1 MRDMNSNT
9 GIRLE
14 VHRAAEEDA
23 GKGLARLHPA
33 VMRALGIVNGEF
45 IEILGAK
52 RAVAASWSSQNASHG
67 RNDIA
72 IDGELRSNAGCGI
85 DDRVLV
91 RRVLVHD
98 VRKVVLQPV
107 TSISLNNPEVLLAK
121 KLRGRPVIEGQTV
134 RIDLIGNTVTFVV
147 ASLEPKGTGVVTFT
161 TEVILHDIPYRTEE
175 KQREELSIHYE
186 DIGGLSR
193 EISLIREMIEI
204 PLRYPRIF
212 ERLGID
218 PPKGVLLY
226 GPPGTGK
233 TLLARAVASEVD
245 AHFIPLSGPEVM
257 SRYYGDSEKKIRE
270 IFDDARQK
278 APSIIFIDEI
288 DSIASKRQ
296 DTSGEVERR
305 VTAQILTM
313 MDGLASRGQVVVI
326 AATNMPDSIDPA
338 LRRGGRFDREIEIGI
353 PDKAGRLEIY
363 HVHTRNMPLKEEEV
377 DLESY
382 AETSYGFVGADI
394 ALHCKEAAMHAL
406 RGIMGQMK
414 ENQEVPA
421 EVIDSLE
428 ITNADFVEARKGIE
442 PSAMRELYIEIPEV
456 PWEMVEGLDAEKH
469 EIEKV
474 IEWPV
479 HRREAFEKLKIKPP
493 KGILLFGPPGTGKTL
508 LAQAVAAK
516 SRMNFISVKGP
527 ELLSK
532 WVGESEKQIR
542 EAFRKA
548 RQSAPSIIFF
558 DEIDA
563 LVQKRGQ
570 EHSGSRVGESV
581 LSQILTE
588 MDGIEELSGVVI
600 LAATN
605 RPDLLDPALLRPG
618 RLEKHIY
625 IKPPDLK
632 GRVAI
637 LQLYMHEISS
647 LIDPSVK
654 CEEIAEEMKYF
665 VGADI
670 QAFVREVKMTLLDD
684 LYSKAKRPDEDH
696 LITREYLEMILH
708 QHQGTLDNKNL
719 EMYETGAWS
728 LLYPRNKQQILMRS
742 AYLLQRI
749 ERAEIMTDLPSSLME
764 KTAELRE
771 YTFWREKDFS
781 RIEELTGIV
790 EQHLQELLH
799 KTSFSEKM

>member
-1 MRDMNSNT
+1 MTVKS

-14 VHRAAEEDA
+14 VRRAAEEDA
-23 GKGLARLHPA
+23 GKGLARIHPA

-45 IEILGAK
+45 IEILGGK
-52 RAVAASWSSQNASHG
+52 RAVAAAWSSQSVSQS

-72 IDGELRSNAGCGI
+72 IDGEIRSNAGCGI
-85 DDRVLV
+85 DDRVIV
-91 RRVLVHD
+91 RRVIVHD

-107 TSISLNNPEVLLAK
+107 TNISLNNPELLLAK
-121 KLRGRPVIEGQTV
+121 KLRGRPIIEGQTV

-147 ASLEPKGTGVVTFT
+147 ASIEPRGTGVVTFT
-161 TEVILHDIPYRTEE
+161 TEVILHDTPYRTEE
-175 KQREELSIHYE
+175 KKSEELSIHYE

-204 PLRYPRIF
+204 PLRYPQIF

-218 PPKGVLLY
+218 SPKGVLLY

-270 IFDDARQK
+270 IFEEARQK

-288 DSIASKRQ
+288 DSIATKRQ
-296 DTSGEVERR
+296 DTTGEVERR

-353 PDKAGRLEIY
+353 PDRIGRLEIY
-363 HVHTRNMPLKEEEV
+363 HVHTRTMPLAEDV
-377 DLESY
+377 DLEYY

-406 RGIMGQMK
+406 RGIMGRMK
-414 ENQEVPA
+414 EDQEVPA
-421 EVIDSLE
+421 EVIDSLM
-428 ITNADFVEARKGIE
+428 ITNLDFQEARKGIE

-469 EIEKV
+469 EIEKI

-479 HRREAFEKLKIKPP
+479 HRRDAFEKLKIKPP

-508 LAQAVAAK
+508 IAKAVAAK

-532 WVGESEKQIR
+532 WVGESEKQVR

-570 EHSGSRVGESV
+570 EHGGSSRVGESV

-588 MDGIEELSGVVI
+588 LDGVEDLSGVVI
-600 LAATN
+600 IAATN

-625 IKPPDLK
+625 IKPPDQK
-632 GRVAI
+632 GRKSI
-637 LQLYMHEISS
+637 LQLYLKDLSS
-647 LIDPSVK
+647 LLDEDIDYD
-654 CEEIAEEMKYF
+654 EMAQEMKYF

-670 QAFVREVKMTLLDD
+670 SAFVREVKMNLLDD
-684 LYSKAKRPDEDH
+684 IFTKPKKPDDVPK
-696 LITREYLEMILH
+696 ISSDYLKDILSR
-708 QHQGTLDNKNL
+708 QQGTLDNQNL
-719 EMYETGAWS
+719 EIFESGAWA
-728 LLYPRNKQQILMRS
+728 LLYPRSKQQILLRS
-742 AYLLQRI
+742 AYILKQV
-749 ERAEIMTDLPSSLME
+749 ERAGLITELSPDLNE
-764 KTAELRE
+764 RATALRDM
-771 YTFWREKDFS
+771 TFWQDKDFS
-781 RIEELTGIV
+781 KIEEHTNQV
-790 EQHLQELLH
+790 EEALH
-799 KTSFSEKM
+799 KQINKNKPFINSS

>member
-1 MRDMNSNT
+1 MTPKN
-9 GIRLE
+9 GIRLD
-14 VHRAAEEDA
+14 VRKAAEEDA
-23 GKGLARLHPA
+23 GKGIARVHPA

-45 IEILGAK
+45 IEILGGK
-52 RAVAASWSSQNASHG
+52 RAVASVWSSQNTSHG

-72 IDGELRSNAGCGI
+72 IDGEIRSNAGCGI
-85 DDRVLV
+85 DDHILI
-91 RRVLVHD
+91 RRISVHD
-98 VRKVVLQPV
+98 VKKLVLQPV
-107 TSISLNNPEVLLAK
+107 TSVTLNNPEILISK
-121 KLRGRPVIEGQTV
+121 KIRGRPVIEGQTI
-134 RIDLIGNTVTFVV
+134 RIDLIGNTVTFVIV
-147 ASLEPKGTGVVTFT
+147 MLEPRGTGVVTFT
-161 TEVILHDIPYRTEE
+161 TEVTLHDIPYITEE
-175 KQREELSIHYE
+175 KKHEVLSIHYE

-233 TLLARAVASEVD
+233 TLLARAVANEVD
-245 AHFIPLSGPEVM
+245 AHFITLSGPEVM

-270 IFDDARQK
+270 IFDEARQN

-288 DSIASKRQ
+288 DSIAPKRQ

-305 VTAQILTM
+305 VTAQILTL

-353 PDKAGRLEIY
+353 PDRVGRLEIY
-363 HVHTRNMPLKEEEV
+363 HVHSRTMPLSEDV

-406 RGIMGQMK
+406 RNIMGRNG
-414 ENQEVPA
+414 ENQEVPPD
-421 EVIDSLE
+421 VIDSLM
-428 ITNADFVEARKGIE
+428 ITHADFIESRKGIE

-456 PWEMVEGLDAEKH
+456 SWDQVAGLDHEKH
-469 EIEKV
+469 EIEKI
-474 IEWPV
+474 IEWPIL
-479 HRREAFEKLKIKPP
+479 RRDAFEKLKIKPP

-508 LAQAVAAK
+508 LAKAIASK
-516 SRMNFISVKGP
+516 SHMNFISVKGP

-548 RQSAPSIIFF
+548 RQAAPSIIFF

-563 LVQKRGQ
+563 LVHKRGQ
-570 EHSGSRVGESV
+570 DHGNSRVSESV

-588 MDGIEELSGVVI
+588 MDGVEELSGVII

-605 RPDLLDPALLRPG
+605 RPDLIDPALLRPG

-625 IKPPDLK
+625 IKPPDIK
-632 GRVAI
+632 DREVI
-637 LQLYMHEISS
+637 LNLYIQDISSSLDSSVSLQEIS
-647 LIDPSVK
+647 K
-654 CEEIAEEMKYF
+654 EMKYY

-670 QAFVREVKMTLLDD
+670 QAFVRDVKISILDSIFTNSSINNNISQINQD
-684 LYSKAKRPDEDH
+684 F
-696 LITREYLEMILH
+696 LIEILNK
-708 QHQGTLDNKNL
+708 HQGTLDSKNL
-719 EMYETGAWS
+719 EMYEAGAWG
-728 LLYPRNKQQILMRS
+728 LLYPRSKEQILLRS
-742 AYLLQRI
+742 AYLLQRFEQAGLI
-749 ERAEIMTDLPSSLME
+749 REFPPMVNKMALDLRNMT
-764 KTAELRE
+764 
-771 YTFWREKDFS
+771 YWQEKDFEKIEQIT
-781 RIEELTGIV
+781 RIL
-790 EQHLQELLH
+790 
-799 KTSFSEKM
+799 EKSLNSILNSTINSSME

>member
-1 MRDMNSNT
+1 MTAKS

-14 VHRAAEEDA
+14 VRRAAEEDA
-23 GKGLARLHPA
+23 GKGLARIHPA

-45 IEILGAK
+45 IEILGGK
-52 RAVAASWSSQNASHG
+52 RAVAAAWSSQNTTQE
-67 RNDIA
+67 RNDVA
-72 IDGELRSNAGCGI
+72 IDGEIRSNAGCGI
-85 DDRVLV
+85 DDRVV
-91 RRVLVHD
+91 VKRATVHD
-98 VRKVVLQPV
+98 VKKVILQPV
-107 TSISLNNPEVLLAK
+107 TNISLNNPEILLAK

-134 RIDLIGNTVTFVV
+134 RIDLIGNTVSFVV
-147 ASLEPKGTGVVTFT
+147 AQIEPRGTGVVTFT
-161 TEVILHDIPYRTEE
+161 TEVILHDVPYQTEE
-175 KQREELSIHYE
+175 KKREELSIHYE

-218 PPKGVLLY
+218 SPKGVLLY

-270 IFDDARQK
+270 MFEEARQK

-288 DSIASKRQ
+288 DSIATKRQ
-296 DTSGEVERR
+296 DATGEVERR

-353 PDKAGRLEIY
+353 PDRIGRLEIY
-363 HVHTRNMPLKEEEV
+363 HVHSRTMPLSEDV
-377 DLESY
+377 DLEYY

-406 RGIMGQMK
+406 RGIMGRMK
-414 ENQEVPA
+414 EDQEVPS
-421 EVIDSLE
+421 ELIDSLM
-428 ITNADFVEARKGIE
+428 ISNQDFQEARKGIE
-442 PSAMRELYIEIPEV
+442 PSAMRELYVEIPEV
-456 PWEMVEGLDAEKH
+456 SWEMVEGLDSEKH
-469 EIEKV
+469 EIEKI
-474 IEWPV
+474 IEWPIQ
-479 HRREAFEKLKIKPP
+479 RRDAFEKLNIKPP

-508 LAQAVAAK
+508 LARAVAAK

-532 WVGESEKQIR
+532 WVGESEKQVR

-570 EHSGSRVGESV
+570 EHASSRVAESV

-588 MDGIEELSGVVI
+588 MDGIEDLSGVVI
-600 LAATN
+600 MAASN

-625 IKPPDLK
+625 IKPPDQA
-632 GRVAI
+632 GRKAI
-637 LQLYMHEISS
+637 LQLYLQDLSS
-647 LIDPSVK
+647 LLDEGIDYD
-654 CEEIAEEMKYF
+654 EIAREMKYF

-670 QAFVREVKMTLLDD
+670 NAFVREVKMNLLDD
-684 LYSKAKRPDEDH
+684 VCTKNKKHGDVLR
-696 LITREYLEMILH
+696 ITTEYLKEILSH
-708 QHQGTLDNKNL
+708 QQGTLDNKNL
-719 EMYETGAWS
+719 EVFESSSWA
-728 LLYPRNKQQILMRS
+728 LLYPRSKQQILLRS
-742 AYLLQRI
+742 SYILTQV
-749 ERAEIMTDLPSSLME
+749 ERAGLA
-764 KTAELRE
+764 AELPPALIELSTTLRDS
-771 YTFWREKDFS
+771 TFWQRKNFEH
-781 RIEELTGIV
+781 IEELTSQV
-790 EQHLQELLH
+790 EELLSSCFH
-799 KTSFSEKM
+799 KNKDK

>member
-1 MRDMNSNT
+1 MTAKS

-14 VHRAAEEDA
+14 VRRAAEEDA
-23 GKGLARLHPA
+23 GKGLARIHPA

-45 IEILGAK
+45 IEILGGK
-52 RAVAASWSSQNASHG
+52 RAVAAAWSSQSTTQE
-67 RNDIA
+67 RNDVA
-72 IDGELRSNAGCGI
+72 IDGEIRSNAGCGI
-85 DDRVLV
+85 DDRVV
-91 RRVLVHD
+91 VKRATVHD
-98 VRKVVLQPV
+98 VKKVILQPV
-107 TSISLNNPEVLLAK
+107 TNISLNNPEILLAK

-134 RIDLIGNTVTFVV
+134 RIDLIGNTVSFVV
-147 ASLEPKGTGVVTFT
+147 AQIEPRGTGVVTFT
-161 TEVILHDIPYRTEE
+161 TEVILHDVPYQTEE
-175 KQREELSIHYE
+175 KKREELSIHYE

-218 PPKGVLLY
+218 SPKGVLLY

-270 IFDDARQK
+270 MFEEARQK

-288 DSIASKRQ
+288 DSIATKRQ
-296 DTSGEVERR
+296 DATGEVERR

-353 PDKAGRLEIY
+353 PDRIGRLEIY
-363 HVHTRNMPLKEEEV
+363 HVHSRTMPLSEDV
-377 DLESY
+377 DLEYY

-406 RGIMGQMK
+406 RGIMGRMK
-414 ENQEVPA
+414 EDQEVPS
-421 EVIDSLE
+421 ELIDSLM
-428 ITNADFVEARKGIE
+428 ISNQDFQEARKGIE
-442 PSAMRELYIEIPEV
+442 PSAMRELYVEIPEV
-456 PWEMVEGLDAEKH
+456 SWEMVEGLDSEKH
-469 EIEKV
+469 EIEKI
-474 IEWPV
+474 IEWPIQ
-479 HRREAFEKLKIKPP
+479 RRDAFEKLNIKPP

-508 LAQAVAAK
+508 LARAVAAK

-532 WVGESEKQIR
+532 WVGESEKQVR

-570 EHSGSRVGESV
+570 EHASSRVGESV

-588 MDGIEELSGVVI
+588 MDGIEDLSGVVI
-600 LAATN
+600 MAASN

-625 IKPPDLK
+625 IKPPDQA
-632 GRVAI
+632 GRKAI
-637 LQLYMHEISS
+637 LQLYLQDLSS
-647 LIDPSVK
+647 LLDEGIDYD
-654 CEEIAEEMKYF
+654 EIAREMKYF

-670 QAFVREVKMTLLDD
+670 NAFVREVKMNLLDD
-684 LYSKAKRPDEDH
+684 VCTKNKKHGDVLR
-696 LITREYLEMILH
+696 ITTEYLKEILSH
-708 QHQGTLDNKNL
+708 QQGTLDNKNL
-719 EMYETGAWS
+719 EVFESGSWA
-728 LLYPRNKQQILMRS
+728 LLYPRSKQQILLRS
-742 AYLLQRI
+742 SYILTQV
-749 ERAEIMTDLPSSLME
+749 ERAGLA
-764 KTAELRE
+764 AELPPALIELSTTLRDS
-771 YTFWREKDFS
+771 TFWQRKNFEH
-781 RIEELTGIV
+781 IEELTSQV
-790 EQHLQELLH
+790 EELLSSCFH
-799 KTSFSEKM
+799 KNKDK

>member
-1 MRDMNSNT
+1 MTAKS

-14 VHRAAEEDA
+14 VRRAAEEDA
-23 GKGLARLHPA
+23 GKGLARIHPA

-45 IEILGAK
+45 IEILGGK
-52 RAVAASWSSQNASHG
+52 RAVAAAWSSQNTTQE
-67 RNDIA
+67 RNDVA
-72 IDGELRSNAGCGI
+72 IDGEIRSNAGCGI
-85 DDRVLV
+85 DDRVV
-91 RRVLVHD
+91 VKRATVHD
-98 VRKVVLQPV
+98 VKKVILQPV
-107 TSISLNNPEVLLAK
+107 TNISLNNPEILLAK

-134 RIDLIGNTVTFVV
+134 RIDLIGNTVSFVV
-147 ASLEPKGTGVVTFT
+147 AQIEPRGTGVVTFT
-161 TEVILHDIPYRTEE
+161 TEVILHDVPYQTEE
-175 KQREELSIHYE
+175 KKREELSIHYE

-218 PPKGVLLY
+218 SPKGVLLY

-270 IFDDARQK
+270 MFEEARQK

-288 DSIASKRQ
+288 DSIATKRQ
-296 DTSGEVERR
+296 DATGEVERR

-353 PDKAGRLEIY
+353 PDRIGRLEIY
-363 HVHTRNMPLKEEEV
+363 HVHSRTMPLSEDV
-377 DLESY
+377 DLEYY

-406 RGIMGQMK
+406 RGIMGRMK
-414 ENQEVPA
+414 EDQEVPS
-421 EVIDSLE
+421 ELIDSLM
-428 ITNADFVEARKGIE
+428 ISNQDFQEARKGIE
-442 PSAMRELYIEIPEV
+442 PSAMRELYVEIPEV
-456 PWEMVEGLDAEKH
+456 SWEMVEGLDSEKH
-469 EIEKV
+469 EIEKI
-474 IEWPV
+474 IEWPIQ
-479 HRREAFEKLKIKPP
+479 RRDAFEKLNIKPP

-508 LAQAVAAK
+508 LARAVAAK

-532 WVGESEKQIR
+532 WVGESEKQVR

-570 EHSGSRVGESV
+570 EHASSRVGESV

-588 MDGIEELSGVVI
+588 MDGIEDLSGVVI
-600 LAATN
+600 MAASN

-625 IKPPDLK
+625 IKPPDQA
-632 GRVAI
+632 GRKAI
-637 LQLYMHEISS
+637 LQLYLQDLSS
-647 LIDPSVK
+647 LLDEGIDYD
-654 CEEIAEEMKYF
+654 EIAREMKYF

-670 QAFVREVKMTLLDD
+670 NAFVREVKMNLLDD
-684 LYSKAKRPDEDH
+684 VCTKNKKHGDVLR
-696 LITREYLEMILH
+696 ITTEYLKEILSH
-708 QHQGTLDNKNL
+708 QQGTLDNKNL
-719 EMYETGAWS
+719 EVFESSSWA
-728 LLYPRNKQQILMRS
+728 LLYPRSKQQILLRS
-742 AYLLQRI
+742 SYILTQV
-749 ERAEIMTDLPSSLME
+749 ERAGLA
-764 KTAELRE
+764 AELPPALIELSTTLRDS
-771 YTFWREKDFS
+771 TFWKRKNFDHIEDLTS
-781 RIEELTGIV
+781 QVEEL
-790 EQHLQELLH
+790 LSSCFH
-799 KTSFSEKM
+799 KNKDK

>member
-1 MRDMNSNT
+1 MLLGIEMMVKS

-14 VHRAAEEDA
+14 VRRAAEEDA
-23 GKGLARLHPA
+23 GKGIARLHPA
-33 VMRALGIVNGEF
+33 VMRAIGIVNGEF

-52 RAVAASWSSQNASHG
+52 RAVAAAWSSQNTTLG

-72 IDGELRSNAGCGI
+72 IDGEIRSNAGCGI
-85 DDRVLV
+85 DDKVIV
-91 RRVLVHD
+91 RRVAVHD

-107 TSISLNNPEVLLAK
+107 TTISLNNPEVLLAK

-134 RIDLIGNTVTFVV
+134 RIDLIGNTVTFIVS
-147 ASLEPKGTGVVTFT
+147 SLDPRGVGVVTFT
-161 TEVILHDIPYRTEE
+161 TEVILHDTPYKTEE
-175 KQREELSIHYE
+175 KKGDDLSIHYE

-193 EISLIREMIEI
+193 EISLIREMVEI

-218 PPKGVLLY
+218 SPKGVLLY

-270 IFDDARQK
+270 IFEEARQK

-288 DSIASKRQ
+288 DSIATKRQ
-296 DTSGEVERR
+296 DTTGEVERR

-313 MDGLASRGQVVVI
+313 MDGLTSRGQVVVI

-353 PDKAGRLEIY
+353 PDRIGRLEIY
-363 HVHTRNMPLKEEEV
+363 HVHTRNMPLADDV
-377 DLESY
+377 DLDYY

-406 RGIMGQMK
+406 RGIMSTMK
-414 ENQEVPA
+414 ENEEVPP
-421 EVIDSLE
+421 ELIDSLM
-428 ITNADFVEARKGIE
+428 ITNHDFQESRKGIE

-456 PWEMVEGLDAEKH
+456 PWEMVEGLDKEKH
-469 EIEKV
+469 EIEKI

-479 HRREAFEKLKIKPP
+479 HRREAFEKLKVKPP

-508 LAQAVAAK
+508 LAKAVAAK

-532 WVGESEKQIR
+532 WVGESEKQVR

-563 LVQKRGQ
+563 LVQRRGQ
-570 EHSGSRVGESV
+570 DHGSSRVGESV

-588 MDGIEELSGVVI
+588 MDGIEDLSGVIVM
-600 LAATN
+600 AATN

-625 IKPPDLK
+625 IRPPDQN
-632 GRVAI
+632 GRKAI
-637 LQLYMHEISS
+637 LKLYLKDLGSLLDEQIDYDYLAHE
-647 LIDPSVK
+647 
-654 CEEIAEEMKYF
+654 MRYF

-670 QAFVREVKMTLLDD
+670 NAFVREVKMNLLDEIFT
-684 LYSKAKRPDEDH
+684 KKKTAEDVPR
-696 LITREYLEMILH
+696 ITTEYLKKILDTM
-708 QHQGTLDNKNL
+708 QGTLDDQNL
-719 EMYETGAWS
+719 EMFESGAWG
-728 LLYPRNKQQILMRS
+728 LLYPRDKQQILNRS
-742 AYLLQRI
+742 AYILKQI
-749 ERAEIMTDLPSSLME
+749 ERAGLVTQLSPKLLTLSQ
-764 KTAELRE
+764 TLRDM
-771 YTFWREKDFS
+771 TFWGQKDFP
-781 RIEELTGIV
+781 RIEELTCEV
-790 EQHLQELLH
+790 EKLLH
-799 KTSFSEKM
+799 ESIHRENS

>member
-1 MRDMNSNT
+1 MT
-9 GIRLE
+9 VKGGIRLE

-23 GKGLARLHPA
+23 GKGIARVHPA
-33 VMRALGIVNGEF
+33 VMRALGIVNGEI

-52 RAVAASWSSQNASHG
+52 KAVASVWTSQSTSQG

-72 IDGELRSNAGCGI
+72 IDGEIRSNAGCGI
-85 DDRVLV
+85 DDRVVV
-91 RRVLVHD
+91 RRITVHD

-107 TSISLNNPEVLLAK
+107 TSITLNNPEVLLAK
-121 KLRGRPVIEGQTV
+121 KLRGRPVVEGQTV

-147 ASLEPKGTGVVTFT
+147 GMLEPRGAGVVTFT
-161 TEVILHDIPYRTEE
+161 TEVILHDTPYKTEE
-175 KQREELSIHYE
+175 KKREELSIHYE

-245 AHFIPLSGPEVM
+245 AHFVPLSGPEVM

-270 IFDDARQK
+270 IFDEARQK

-296 DTSGEVERR
+296 DATGEVERR

-353 PDKAGRLEIY
+353 PDRTGRLEIY
-363 HVHTRNMPLKEEEV
+363 HVHTRTMPLADDV
-377 DLESY
+377 DLDSY

-406 RGIMGQMK
+406 RSIMSKMK
-414 ENQEVPA
+414 EEQEVPA
-421 EVIDSLE
+421 EVIDSLM
-428 ITNADFVEARKGIE
+428 ITSSDFLEARKGIE

-456 PWEMVEGLDAEKH
+456 PWDMVAGLDKEKH

-479 HRREAFEKLKIKPP
+479 HRRDAFEKLKIKPP

-508 LAQAVAAK
+508 LAKAVAAK

-570 EHSGSRVGESV
+570 EHGASRVGESV

-625 IKPPDLK
+625 IRPPDLS
-632 GRVAI
+632 GRIEI
-637 LQLYMHEISS
+637 LKIYLQDITS
-647 LIDPSVK
+647 LLKSDINF
-654 CEEIAEEMKYF
+654 EEIAQEMQYF

-670 QAFVREVKMTLLDD
+670 QAFVRELKMTLLDEVFTGTR
-684 LYSKAKRPDEDH
+684 KPDESPLLSTEFLKDV
-696 LITREYLEMILH
+696 LSK
-708 QHQGTLDNKNL
+708 QQGTLDNRNL
-719 EMYETGAWS
+719 EIYEAGAWE
-728 LLYPRNKQQILMRS
+728 LLYPRQKQQILMRA
-742 AYLLQRI
+742 AYLLNRVDHAALTR
-749 ERAEIMTDLPSSLME
+749 ELHPDLLE
-764 KTAELRE
+764 KTAYLRDI
-771 YTFWREKDFS
+771 TFWKEKNFKN
-781 RIEELTGIV
+781 IEELTLLV
-790 EQHLQELLH
+790 EGLL
-799 KTSFSEKM
+799 SQSN

>member
-1 MRDMNSNT
+1 MTLKS
-9 GIRLE
+9 GIKLE
-14 VHRAAEEDA
+14 VRRAAEEDA
-23 GKGLARLHPA
+23 GKGLARIHPA

-52 RAVAASWSSQNASHG
+52 RAVAAAWSSQSTTHG

-72 IDGELRSNAGCGI
+72 IDGEIRSNAGSGI
-85 DDRVLV
+85 DERVVV
-91 RRVLVHD
+91 RRAIVHD
-98 VRKVVLQPV
+98 VRKVILQPV
-107 TSISLNNPEVLLAK
+107 TNISLNNPEILLAK

-147 ASLEPKGTGVVTFT
+147 AMIEPRGTGVVTFT
-161 TEVILHDIPYRTEE
+161 TEVVLHDTPYKTEE
-175 KQREELSIHYE
+175 KKKEELSIQYE

-193 EISLIREMIEI
+193 EISLIREMVEI

-212 ERLGID
+212 EHLGID
-218 PPKGVLLY
+218 SPKGVLLY

-270 IFDDARQK
+270 IFEEARQK

-288 DSIASKRQ
+288 DSIATKRQ
-296 DTSGEVERR
+296 DTTGEVERR

-353 PDKAGRLEIY
+353 PDRAGRLEIY
-363 HVHTRNMPLKEEEV
+363 HVHTRTMPLADDV
-377 DLESY
+377 DLEYY

-406 RGIMGQMK
+406 RNIMGKMK
-414 ENQEVPA
+414 EDQEVPA
-421 EVIDSLE
+421 ELIDSLM
-428 ITNADFVEARKGIE
+428 ITNADFQESRKGIE
-442 PSAMRELYIEIPEV
+442 PSAMRELYVEIPEV
-456 PWEMVEGLDAEKH
+456 PWEMVEGLDKEKH
-469 EIEKV
+469 EIEKI

-479 HRREAFEKLKIKPP
+479 HRRDAFEKLKIKPP

-508 LAQAVAAK
+508 IARAVAAK

-532 WVGESEKQIR
+532 WVGESEKQVR

-570 EHSGSRVGESV
+570 EHATSRVGESV

-588 MDGIEELSGVVI
+588 MDGVEDLSGVI
-600 LAATN
+600 IIAATN

-618 RLEKHIY
+618 RLEKHLY
-625 IKPPDLK
+625 IRPPDQE
-632 GRVAI
+632 GRSAI
-637 LQLYMHEISS
+637 LRLYLQDLSS
-647 LIDPSVK
+647 LVDPDMDYDK
-654 CEEIAEEMKYF
+654 LAKEMKYF

-670 QAFVREVKMTLLDD
+670 SAFVREVKMCLLDD
-684 LYSKAKRPDEDH
+684 LFTKAKKSDDIPV
-696 LITREYLEMILH
+696 ITTEYLLGILERM
-708 QHQGTLDNKNL
+708 QGTLDNRNL
-719 EMYETGAWS
+719 ELFEAGAWS
-728 LLYPRNKQQILMRS
+728 LIFPRTKQQILFRS
-742 AYLLQRI
+742 AYILQKVEQAGLTQVIPMDLL
-749 ERAEIMTDLPSSLME
+749 E
-764 KTAELRE
+764 KSAELRDL
-771 YTFWREKDFS
+771 TFWKEKDFEK
-781 RIEELTGIV
+781 IEELTDQV
-790 EQHLQELLH
+790 EKLLQIAL
-799 KTSFSEKM
+799 K

>member
-1 MRDMNSNT
+1 MT
-9 GIRLE
+9 PKAGIRLE
-14 VHRAAEEDA
+14 VRRAAEEDA
-23 GKGLARLHPA
+23 GKGLARVHPA

-52 RAVAASWSSQNASHG
+52 RALASAWSSQNTSHE

-72 IDGELRSNAGCGI
+72 IDGEIRSNAGCGI
-85 DDRVLV
+85 DDHVLV
-91 RRVLVHD
+91 RKIVVHD
-98 VRKVVLQPV
+98 IRKLILQPI
-107 TSISLNNPEVLLAK
+107 TSINLNNPELLLAK
-121 KLRGRPVIEGQTV
+121 KIRGRPVIEGQTV
-134 RIDLIGNTVTFVV
+134 RIDLIGNTVTFIIVM
-147 ASLEPKGTGVVTFT
+147 LEPRGAGVVTFT
-161 TEVILHDIPYRTEE
+161 TEVVLNDVPYKTEE
-175 KQREELSIHYE
+175 KKHQELSIHYE

-233 TLLARAVASEVD
+233 TLLARAVANEVD

-270 IFDDARQK
+270 IFDEAREK

-288 DSIASKRQ
+288 DSIAPKRQ

-353 PDKAGRLEIY
+353 PDRIGRLEIY
-363 HVHTRNMPLKEEEV
+363 HVHSRTMPLSEDV

-382 AETSYGFVGADI
+382 AETTYGFVGADI

-406 RGIMGQMK
+406 RGIMGKMK

-421 EVIDSLE
+421 EVIDSLM
-428 ITNADFVEARKGIE
+428 ITHSDFLESRKGIE

-456 PWEMVEGLDAEKH
+456 AWDQVAGLDREKH

-474 IEWPV
+474 IEWPII
-479 HRREAFEKLKIKPP
+479 RREAFEKLKIKPP

-508 LAQAVAAK
+508 LAKAVAAK
-516 SRMNFISVKGP
+516 SHMNFISVKGP

-532 WVGESEKQIR
+532 WVGESEKQVR

-563 LVQKRGQ
+563 LVHKRGQ
-570 EHSGSRVGESV
+570 DNGTSRVGESV

-588 MDGIEELSGVVI
+588 MDGIEELSGVVV

-625 IKPPDLK
+625 IRPPDLP
-632 GRVAI
+632 GRAVI
-637 LQLYMHEISS
+637 LKLYLEDISS
-647 LIDPSVK
+647 CIDQGLSF
-654 CEEIAEEMKYF
+654 EEIAKEMKYF

-670 QAFVREVKMTLLDD
+670 QAYVREVKLSLLEDLFTKIKKDD
-684 LYSKAKRPDEDH
+684 EIP
-696 LITREYLEMILH
+696 LITRDYLLHILH
-708 QHQGTLDNKNL
+708 KQQGTLDNRNL
-719 EMYETGAWS
+719 ESYEVGAWG
-728 LLYPRNKQQILMRS
+728 LLYPRNKEQILLRS
-742 AYLLQRI
+742 AYLLQRV
-749 ERAEIMTDLPSSLME
+749 EQTSLKKELPPLLIKMS
-764 KTAELRE
+764 TELRDLT
-771 YTFWREKDFS
+771 YWQDKDFEK
-781 RIEELTGIV
+781 IEDYSKRV
-790 EQHLQELLH
+790 EKALFLILNNID
-799 KTSFSEKM
+799 TPVA